1 MDSAQFNMIQQGYI
15 AANIVI
21 GGALLVIGLGFLC
34 FSVYHILKGI

>member
-21 GGALLVIGLGFLC
+21 GEALLVIGLGFLC
-34 FSVYHILKGI
+34 LSYFKGNQS